1 MRSIDTISQNIK
13 GRSRE
18 RRRAQRERKK
28 QRRVRRASSVS
39 DVLGMTPTRGGNE
52 DMATATALQRARAA
66 AIHRHD
72 ERPRHMSP
80 MPSL

>member
-1 MRSIDTISQNIK
+1 MKMRSIDNISQNIK

-39 DVLGMTPTRGGNE
+39 DVLGMTPTKGGNE
-52 DMATATALQRARAA
+52 DMVTATALQRAKAVTM
-66 AIHRHD
+66 HRHD
-72 ERPRHMSP
+72 ERP
-80 MPSL
+80 